1 MKILL
6 YCPFS
11 FNLFSNNLIKIGGIE
26 TLNYEL
32 AQKLAK
38 INKLQIY
45 LATDTKKI
53 ITINNIKNL
62 PIKDLDKTKINFD
75 VIISSNYSKIFNYF
89 PNSKKIYWM
98 HNTLSFEKALRKKI
112 LFSLLF
118 NKVKVVFVSK
128 YLNNITSN
136 LYLFNK
142 RMVIPNFLS
151 STFVN
156 LKRNYSRKKIF
167 VWSVKR
173 DRGLKNVIDIWI
185 KKIHPTNP
193 EAKLYIY
200 GINKKS
206 FRKDINFYKK
216 HNIYFFG
223 LVQKRILKKIYNK
236 SLAMI
241 CLGYDETFCLN
252 ALEANACGLPI
263 ITFGYT
269 ALKDFTFNNKNGYLV
284 NNYDELAKK
293 INHLCN
299 SKINKDIINYSYNYS
314 KKFDI
319 DKVVNKWINLLK
331 N

>member
-185 KKIHPTNP
+185 KKIHPINP

-200 GINKKS
+200 GINKKL
-206 FRKDINFYKK
+206 FRKDLNFYKK
-216 HNIYFFG
+216 NNIYFFG
-223 LVQKRILKKIYNK
+223 LVEKRILKKIYNK

-263 ITFGYT
+263 ITFGHT

-284 NNYDELAKK
+284 NNYDQLANK
-293 INHLCN
+293 INDLCN

-319 DKVVNKWINLLK
+319 EKIVNKWINLLK
-331 N
+331 K

>member
-53 ITINNIKNL
+53 ISINNIKNL
-62 PIKDLDKTKINFD
+62 PTKDLDKTKINFD

-89 PNSKKIYWM
+89 PYSKKIYWM

-206 FRKDINFYKK
+206 FRKNINFYKK

-263 ITFGYT
+263 ITFGHT

-284 NNYDELAKK
+284 NNYDDLANK
-293 INHLCN
+293 INDLCN
-299 SKINKDIINYSYNYS
+299 SKINKDIINYSYDYS

>member
-223 LVQKRILKKIYNK
+223 FVKKRILKKIYNK

-263 ITFGYT
+263 ITFGHT

-284 NNYDELAKK
+284 NNYDQLANK
-293 INHLCN
+293 INDLCN
-299 SKINKDIINYSYNYS
+299 SKMSKDIINYSYNYS
-314 KKFDI
+314 KKFYL
-319 DKVVNKWINLLK
+319 DKIINKWINLL
-331 N
+331 NN

>member
-62 PIKDLDKTKINFD
+62 PIKDLDKIKINFD
-75 VIISSNYSKIFNYF
+75 AIISSNYSKIFNNF

-200 GINKKS
+200 GINKKL
-206 FRKDINFYKK
+206 FRKDLNFYKK
-216 HNIYFFG
+216 NNIYFFG
-223 LVQKRILKKIYNK
+223 LVEKRILKKIYNK

-263 ITFGYT
+263 ITFGHT

-284 NNYDELAKK
+284 NNYDQLANK
-293 INHLCN
+293 INDLCN

-319 DKVVNKWINLLK
+319 EKIVNKWINLLK
-331 N
+331 K

>member
-223 LVQKRILKKIYNK
+223 LVQKKILKKIYNK

-263 ITFGYT
+263 ITFGHT
-269 ALKDFTFNNKNGYLV
+269 ALKDFTFNNKNGYFV
-284 NNYDELAKK
+284 NNYDDLANK
-293 INHLCN
+293 INDLCN

>member
-200 GINKKS
+200 GINKKLFS
-206 FRKDINFYKK
+206 KNINFYKK

-223 LVQKRILKKIYNK
+223 LVKKKILKEIYSK

-263 ITFGYT
+263 ITFGHT

-284 NNYDELAKK
+284 NNYDQLANK
-293 INHLCN
+293 INDLCN
-299 SKINKDIINYSYNYS
+299 SKINKDIINYSYDYS

>member
-128 YLNNITSN
+128 YLSNITSN

-263 ITFGYT
+263 ITFGHT

-293 INHLCN
+293 INHLCK
-299 SKINKDIINYSYNYS
+299 SKINKDIINYSYDYS
-314 KKFDI
+314 KKFDL
-319 DKVVNKWINLLK
+319 DKVLK
-331 N
+331 FGLSYTLA